1 MAFGHG
7 EHELPRHVAPEGR
20 DTGDCSLPVRP
31 CRTIAYA
38 QSVSSK
44 GDRLLVAAGSYQVRT
59 AQEVFSL
66 TSGMLTAQ
74 GGFDRFD
81 HFLTQAPD
89 RNVTTLIGVPR
100 EFRSQLQDQGF
111 HVVVDL
117 KGLRPPERRKLDAF
131 HAGYAAMNAN
141 SGRVPCDDASAGE
154 FPCNGVDL
162 LSHVAL
168 DGFSLEPASAND
180 IWGFLDLNT
189 EREYA
194 IVGLNNGVSVVDVT
208 DAGDPFEVGHVSGE
222 DTFWRDVKVFQVY
235 DADAGRWRSYGY
247 ASAEAADSLVVID
260 LTGLPNEVSL
270 GGMHTDNTTSHN
282 VYVSGVEYATNTPVA
297 GWPAPLLQVMGSNQR
312 FGAFRSYGL
321 SDPAAPELAGQSPA
335 ESAERYTHDATSMLV
350 TDGRAAACG
359 SGADTCEVLFDF
371 SETTFDLWD
380 LSDQANPTLLSS
392 TSYDGASYVHSGWWS
407 EDQRYLFVH
416 DELDEIYGELQTT
429 LRVFDLASLRAP
441 VQTTVWTGPTE
452 AVDHNGYVRGNR
464 YYMSNYTR
472 GLTVLDIT
480 APGAPREVGHFD
492 THPVS
497 DSRAFDG
504 AWGAFPFL
512 PSGSVLVSDFSAGLF
527 VLGDRTR
534 NADRGQIAF
543 TAPAFGGQEGTDA
556 VIAVARGPGT
566 RGRVS
571 VDYTVV
577 GVSAGPGDIGVERG
591 TLEWPAGDAGE
602 RTITVPLVSDG
613 AAEPIERAFVRL
625 SNPTG
630 GAVLGDVNLA
640 SLFIGDPGASASVG
654 FAERAVGVP
663 PGTRRA
669 IVTVRRGGSPSGAVE
684 VSYGTRP
691 GSARAGEDYV
701 DTSGVL
707 RWEDGDARPRTV
719 VIDLLSEGAAD
730 APPTFRV
737 ELSAAYG
744 GLLSETYAAD
754 VGIGGAPSVGVDEP
768 GMRQAAGVAL
778 LAGRMLELDV
788 TDLRGPEGRP
798 VTYDVVV
805 DDPEVAEAA
814 VGEDGVVVVRGLASG
829 RVSVTVTARAGD
841 GEDAWRASRTYVLAV
856 RGQALVPFFASAA
869 DASREGFVRVVN
881 GSEEDGEVRVVAID
895 DAGAR
900 YGPVILRVAAGV
912 TAPFNS
918 GDLEDGNAGKG
929 LPAGTGPGSGDW
941 RLELD
946 SDLDFAVQGYVRTV
960 DGFVTSVH
968 DLAPMA
974 ATRHRVAIFN
984 PGSNTD
990 QVSHLRVVNL
1000 SAAAAPVTVT
1010 GVDDAGASPGT
1021 PVRFRV
1027 PPAASVTLTAAELE
1041 AGVGVEGAL
1050 GDGAGKWRLTV
1061 TSDVAVAV
1069 MSLLATPT
1077 GHVTNL
1083 STVAPP
1089 PGADGVH
1096 RVGLFPSASDALGRQ
1111 GFVRVLN
1118 RSAHAGEVT
1127 ISARD
1132 DSGRVYEPLTLAVR
1146 AGQTA
1151 PFNSRDLETGNPD
1164 KGLTGS
1170 TGPGAG
1176 DWRLELTSDLDIEAA
1191 AYIRTTDGF
1200 VTSMHEVAPVADGAH
1215 SVPFFNPGSN
1225 AAQVSL
1231 LRLANGTDEAASVR
1245 IVGTDDGGNASS
1257 GAVSLSLGAGTART
1271 ISAMELEQGGE
1282 GLEGA
1287 LGDGAGK
1294 WRLRVESDQA
1304 ITVMSLLSSP
1314 TGHLTNLSTTPNDT

>member
-131 HAGYAAMNAN
+131 HAGYAAMNAS
-141 SGRVPCDDASAGE
+141 SGRVPCDGTSAGE
-154 FPCNGVDL
+154 FACKGVDL

-168 DGFSLEPASAND
+168 DGFSLEPSSAND

-208 DAGDPFEVGHVSGE
+208 DSGNPFEVGHVSGE

-247 ASAEAADSLVVID
+247 ASAEAADNLVVID

-270 GGMHTDNTTSHN
+270 VGAHTDNTTSHN
-282 VYVSGVEYATNTPVA
+282 VYVSSVEYATNTPVP
-297 GWPAPLLQVMGSNQR
+297 GWPAPLLQVLGSNQR

-321 SDPAAPELAGQSPA
+321 GDPAVPELAGQSPA
-335 ESAERYTHDATSMLV
+335 ETAEQYSHDATSMLV

-407 EDQRYLFVH
+407 EDQRYVFVH
-416 DELDEIYGELQTT
+416 DELDEIYGGLQTT
-429 LRVFDLASLRAP
+429 LRVFDLTSLRAP

-504 AWGAFPFL
+504 AWGAYPFL
-512 PSGSVLVSDFSAGLF
+512 PGGSVLVSDFSAGLF

-534 NADRGQIAF
+534 NADQGQIAF
-543 TAPAFGGQEGTDA
+543 TRPAFGGQEGTDA
-556 VIAVARGPGT
+556 VIPVARGPGT
-566 RGRVS
+566 SGRVS

-577 GVSAGPGDIGVERG
+577 GISAGPDDFGVERG
-591 TLEWPAGDAGE
+591 TLEWAAGDANE

-640 SLFIGDPGASASVG
+640 SLFVGDPGASTTVG
-654 FAERAVGVP
+654 FAERAIGVP
-663 PGTRRA
+663 AGARRA
-669 IVTVRRGGSPSGAVE
+669 IVTVRRDGSPSGALE

-691 GSARAGEDYV
+691 GSARAGEDYR

-719 VIDLLSEGAAD
+719 VVDLLSEGAAD

-737 ELSAAYG
+737 ELSAADG
-744 GLLSETYAAD
+744 GALSETYTVD
-754 VGIGGAPSVGVDEP
+754 VAIGGVPSTSVDEP
-768 GMRQAAGVAL
+768 MRETPGVAL
-778 LAGRMLELDV
+778 PAGRVLQIDV
-788 TDLRGPEGRP
+788 TDLQDPRGRP
-798 VTYDVVV
+798 VTYDVAV

-814 VGEDGVVVVRGLASG
+814 VGEDGIVVVRGLVSG
-829 RVSVTVTARAGD
+829 QVSVTVTATAGD
-841 GEDAWRASRTYVLAV
+841 GEDAWQASRIYVFTV
-856 RGQALVPFFASAA
+856 RGQALVPFFPPAA
-869 DASREGFVRVVN
+869 DPAREGFVRVVN
-881 GSEEDGEVRVVAID
+881 RSGEDGEVRIVAID
-895 DAGAR
+895 EAGVRHGPVTLRVGAGA
-900 YGPVILRVAAGV
+900 A
-912 TAPFNS
+912 APFNS
-918 GDLEDGNAGKG
+918 GDLEHGNAGKG
-929 LPAGTGPGSGDW
+929 LPVGTGPGTGDW

-946 SDLDFAVQGYVRTV
+946 SDRDFSVQGYVRTV

-968 DLAPMA
+968 DLAPKA

-984 PGSNTD
+984 PGGNTA
-990 QVSHLRVVNL
+990 QVSHLRIVNL
-1000 SAAAAPVTVT
+1000 SAASAPVTVT

-1021 PVRFRV
+1021 PVRLVV
-1027 PPAASVTLTAAELE
+1027 PPGASVTLTAAELE
-1041 AGVGVEGAL
+1041 AGLGFEGAL

-1061 TSDVAVAV
+1061 ASDVDLAV
-1069 MSLLATPT
+1069 MSLLETPT

-1083 STVAPP
+1083 STVAAPP
-1089 PGADGVH
+1089 IEDGVH
-1096 RVGLFPSASDALGRQ
+1096 RVALFPSASDAFGRQ

-1118 RSAHAGEVT
+1118 RSAQAGEVT

-1132 DSGRVYEPLTLAVR
+1132 DGGMVYGPVTLAVG

-1151 PFNSRDLETGNPD
+1151 PFNSQDLELGNAG

-1170 TGPGAG
+1170 TGAGIG

-1200 VTSMHEVAPVADGAH
+1200 LTSMHDVAPVTAGSH

-1231 LRLANGTDEAASVR
+1231 LRLVNDADEPASVR
-1245 IVGTDDGGNASS
+1245 ITATDDMGNASS
-1257 GAVSLSLGAGTART
+1257 GAASLSLDAGTART

-1282 GLEGA
+1282 GLDGA

-1294 WRLRVESDQA
+1294 WRLRVESDGA
-1304 ITVMSLLSSP
+1304 IRVMSLLSSP
-1314 TGHLTNLSTTPNDT
+1314 TGHLTNLSTTPSGS